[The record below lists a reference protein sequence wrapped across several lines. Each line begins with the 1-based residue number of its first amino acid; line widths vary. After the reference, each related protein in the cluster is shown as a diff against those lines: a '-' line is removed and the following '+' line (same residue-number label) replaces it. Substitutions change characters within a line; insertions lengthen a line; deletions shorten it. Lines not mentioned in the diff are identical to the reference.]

1 MSNLRVYYGI
11 EKTNKIKRPMKI
23 YISGKISGLEL
34 SDVQTKFADAEAFL
48 NELGFEAVNPMKNR
62 LTAQHTWE
70 QHMVRDIEMLF
81 SCEAIYMMDNWV
93 DSVGA
98 GIEYDIALRTGKD
111 VWFESNIVS
120 PEKIVLRI
128 QNAVHEATGMKF
140 TEYTTKSRKRDGFFA
155 RMIFVHHCHANGI
168 DPMKYILRDR
178 TMIYH
183 YLNQYHDETR
193 YNPNFRVLAEK
204 VESILDKTINGKA

>member
-1 MSNLRVYYGI
+1 MLSINKTVLFGNMAHDPEFRTFPSGDRIACFTVCTSEKWKDRATGELKERTEWHKVQARERHTVDYLDRFAQKGTRVYVEGI
-11 EKTNKIKRPMKI
+11 
-23 YISGKISGLEL
+23 
-34 SDVQTKFADAEAFL
+34 
-48 NELGFEAVNPMKNR
+48 
-62 LTAQHTWE
+62 
-70 QHMVRDIEMLF
+70 
-81 SCEAIYMMDNWV
+81 
-93 DSVGA
+93 
-98 GIEYDIALRTGKD
+98 LRTRKVPSNDGGPD
-111 VWFESNIVS
+111 RYFTELDANIVS
-120 PEKIVLRI
+120 LEKIVLRI

-140 TEYTTKSRKRDGFFA
+140 NEYTTKSRKRDGFFA

-168 DPMKYILRDR
+168 DPIKYILRDR